1 MQCNSAKGLFKKPA
15 TCLTAI
21 CLVKPE
27 KNLATFSGDLSVY
40 LIYKQNVRRRRGAW
54 LKERN
59 TKMLLTGPWKKRP
72 RPS

>member
-1 MQCNSAKGLFKKPA
+1 MRCNGVDGLFTNPA
-15 TCLTAI
+15 AFLTAV

-40 LIYKQNVRRRRGAW
+40 LIYKQNVTRRRGAW
-54 LKERN
+54 LKERKI
-59 TKMLLTGPWKKRP
+59 KMLLAGPWKKKQ